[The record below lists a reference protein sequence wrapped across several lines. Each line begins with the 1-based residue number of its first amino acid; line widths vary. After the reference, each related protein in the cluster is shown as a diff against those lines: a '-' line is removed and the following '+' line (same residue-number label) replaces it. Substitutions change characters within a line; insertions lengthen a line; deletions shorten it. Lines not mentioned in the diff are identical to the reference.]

1 MVMKKS
7 DIQDEIINK
16 IQRKIDK
23 DIERMKSKKDMDK
36 SVEKQIRK
44 QLLDLY
50 LFQNTNESQ
59 KKSKLVDRLNK
70 RANEILEQNEQELL
84 TNSKKK
90 MSYIERELEKLDF
103 KFIKYRDTIYGHR
116 PVVYCY
122 LNRNTELIDY
132 IGSTGDMV
140 RRLEQRLNRKSTS
153 IPFDKYYREHRPD
166 YELYLLRICS
176 TREEAYEYEKK
187 FIEIIKPKY
196 NFTWNPNNH
205 VKQKKQLVNANDYYD
220 LNQWKQLSQEM
231 RKNNDKCQICGAKSQ
246 DVHHVFPFMHQ
257 SPELREEVF
266 FDKDNLLCLCEK
278 CHYAIHHN
286 KLLPAQKYL
295 YEKLRSQI
303 SQKYLNQGKI
313 LSWL

>member
-7 DIQDEIINK
+7 DIQDEIMNK

-36 SVEKQIRK
+36 SVEKQIRN

-50 LFQNTNESQ
+50 LFQSNESQ

-70 RANEILEQNEQELL
+70 KAKDILEQNEHELL
-84 TNSKKK
+84 TNSKNK

-103 KFIKYRDTIYGHR
+103 KFIKYKDTIYGHR

-122 LNRNTELIDY
+122 LNRSTELIDY
-132 IGSTGDMV
+132 IGSTKDMV
-140 RRLEQRLNRKSTS
+140 HRLKMRLNKKASS
-153 IPFDKYYREHRPD
+153 IPFDRYYRDHRAD
-166 YELYLLRICS
+166 YELYLLRLCS
-176 TREEAYEYEKK
+176 TKEEALEYEKK

-286 KLLPAQKYL
+286 KLLPAQKYW
-295 YEKLRSQI
+295 YEKLRNQI

>member
-1 MVMKKS
+1 MVMRNS
-7 DIQDEIINK
+7 DIQYEIMKK

-23 DIERMKSKKDMDK
+23 DIERMKSKKDMDM

-50 LFQNTNESQ
+50 LFQNAEESQ
-59 KKSKLVDRLNK
+59 KKTKLVDRLNK
-70 RANEILEQNEQELL
+70 RAKDILEQNEQELL
-84 TNSKKK
+84 TNSKK
-90 MSYIERELEKLDF
+90 
-103 KFIKYRDTIYGHR
+103 
-116 PVVYCY
+116 
-122 LNRNTELIDY
+122 
-132 IGSTGDMV
+132 
-140 RRLEQRLNRKSTS
+140 
-153 IPFDKYYREHRPD
+153 
-166 YELYLLRICS
+166 
-176 TREEAYEYEKK
+176 
-187 FIEIIKPKY
+187 
-196 NFTWNPNNH
+196 
-205 VKQKKQLVNANDYYD
+205 KKQLVNANDYYD

-286 KLLPAQKYL
+286 KLLPVQKYW
-295 YEKLRSQI
+295 YEKLRNQI

>member
-1 MVMKKS
+1 MVMRKS
-7 DIQDEIINK
+7 DIQDEIMNK

-23 DIERMKSKKDMDK
+23 DIARMKSKKDMDK

-50 LFQNTNESQ
+50 LFQNADESQ

-70 RANEILEQNEQELL
+70 RANEILEQNEHELL
-84 TNSKKK
+84 TNIKNK

-103 KFIKYRDTIYGHR
+103 KFIKYIDTIYGHR

-122 LNRNTELIDY
+122 LNRSTELIDY
-132 IGSTGDMV
+132 IGSTKDMV
-140 RRLEQRLNRKSTS
+140 NRLAQRLNRKSTS
-153 IPFDKYYREHRPD
+153 IPFDMYYRTHRVD

-187 FIEIIKPKY
+187 FIEIIKPRFNY
-196 NFTWNPNNH
+196 QWNPNN

-286 KLLPAQKYL
+286 KLLPVQKYW
-295 YEKLRSQI
+295 YESLRNQI

>member
-1 MVMKKS
+1 MRKLEE
-7 DIQDEIINK
+7 QDEIMNK

-50 LFQNTNESQ
+50 LFQNADESQ

-90 MSYIERELEKLDF
+90 MNYIEKRLTELDF

-122 LNRNTELIDY
+122 LNRSTELIDY
-132 IGSTGDMV
+132 IGSTKDMV
-140 RRLEQRLNRKSTS
+140 HRLEQRLNRKPTST
-153 IPFDKYYREHRPD
+153 PFDKYYREHRAE
-166 YELYLLRICS
+166 YQLYLLRLCN

-187 FIEIIKPKY
+187 FIEVIKPKY
-196 NFTWNPNNH
+196 NFQWNPD
-205 VKQKKQLVNANDYYD
+205 KLTKKKKQLVNANDYYD

-286 KLLPAQKYL
+286 KLLPVQKYL
-295 YEKLRSQI
+295 YEKLRNKI